1 MRKHFL
7 LLAFLVALQ
16 TLFAQEKKQKSAD
29 DILKD
34 SIFIANKTKVLNY
47 TMKDFEKLF
56 FEYNDKIFDP
66 NVLLTKKE
74 FYTYT
79 VKIATFSDRLAV
91 LYPKQKEVAAE
102 SKKRWLSESYED
114 YLLSKPSQK
123 K

>member
-1 MRKHFL
+1 MKNIFL
-7 LLAFLVALQ
+7 LLTFLVAIQ
-16 TLFAQEKKQKSAD
+16 PFFAQEKMQKSTD

-34 SIFIANKTKVLNY
+34 SIYGANKAKVLNY

-56 FEYNDKIFDP
+56 FEFNDKKFDS
-66 NVLLTKKE
+66 NVVLTKKE

-79 VKIATFSDRLAV
+79 VKIATFSDRLAA
-91 LYPKQKEVAAE
+91 LYPKEKEVAAE
-102 SKKRWLSESYED
+102 SKKKWLSESYED